1 MNIKNVLGDVYRIR
15 DANGTEVAYYE
26 YDAWGNITT
35 KTGTMADINPFRYR
49 GYYYDTETGFYYLQT
64 RYYDSETRMFV
75 NADNYEILD
84 TLVSTLGQLNLYT
97 YCNNNPIMYT
107 DESGEGILLSLI
119 LIGAIV
125 GATVAGAIAHNN
137 GVSGWELVGA
147 IAGGAL
153 IGGALGALAYVAA
166 PTIGAAYGYSAAMS
180 LQATLQYA
188 AAGAMAIEAGVVF
201 SQWTPGSWPG
211 DDPTVPPGE
220 GFEWRGKNPI
230 GGDKGAWYNS
240 STGDSLH
247 PDLNHPFGIDP
258 HWDWINKLLKIAVR
272 IFK

>member
-75 NADNYEILD
+75 NADNYEILG
-84 TLVSTLGQLNLYT
+84 TLASTLGQLNLYT

-188 AAGAMAIEAGVVF
+188 AGAMALGVGLVF
-201 SQWTPGSWPG
+201 SKGSG
-211 DDPTVPPGE
+211 ARFGHNQYENDQ
-220 GFEWRGKNPI
+220 FEAAMKEI
-230 GGDKGAWYNS
+230 GGYKKTDYQWRKAHDALIKHKKRGNYIS
-240 STGDSLH
+240 KYK
-247 PDLNHPFGIDP
+247 DLVEFIKSVLG
-258 HWDWINKLLKIAVR
+258 V
-272 IFK
+272 